1 MKPVLTPGGSPMPRL
16 HSLLLCVVL
25 VGLCGP
31 AVACLNDN
39 ETSTH
44 EREFRSQYGGL
55 ASLRSM
61 SMDEFAYRRPVSH
74 SRLIAGGLLL
84 LIGAF
89 GLAAKRTRT
98 RT

>member
-1 MKPVLTPGGSPMPRL
+1 MPRL
-16 HSLLLCVVL
+16 HYLLFYVVL
-25 VGLCGP
+25 VGLCSP

-39 ETSTH
+39 ETLTH

-61 SMDEFAYRRPVSH
+61 SVDEFAYQHPVSH
-74 SRLIAGGLLL
+74 SVLIGGGSLL

-89 GLAAKRTRT
+89 GLAVKRGRTRA
-98 RT
+98 

>member
-1 MKPVLTPGGSPMPRL
+1 MARL
-16 HSLLLCVVL
+16 HGLLLCVVF

-39 ETSTH
+39 ETSSH

-61 SMDEFAYRRPVSH
+61 SIDEFAYQRPVNH
-74 SRLIAGGLLL
+74 SRLIAGGFLL

-89 GLAAKRTRT
+89 GLAAKRVRT